1 MGTPASLYLLN
12 KENKNSSPETLLT
25 TLEKGIL
32 IEKVKERLYDI
43 TCSNPRNRIIEL
55 IFDDEVSNESLK
67 TLDAMVLS
75 PRSNNEEQL
84 EFELNEDSRIAQII
98 EKGGVIISKGIDLA
112 AYWTAVGIVRG
123 GEKIKN
129 NIKPLEEPTSVPESF
144 DRTLSVAKSTTSS
157 IKKATKAVSQVAE
170 DTLTYVIDKT
180 SGDSLRGKT
189 PVLRSASRASIRIL
203 DSLDDAADHILH
215 SAGETASDVIEYRY
229 GNEAAEAA
237 KKGGSAV
244 KNSYKAHRNVR
255 RIGRKSFKK
264 AVGNVTAKRNGVTPS
279 QESKIDKYREP
290 IVVF

>member
-1 MGTPASLYLLN
+1 MG
-12 KENKNSSPETLLT
+12 
-25 TLEKGIL
+25 I
-32 IEKVKERLYDI
+32 
-43 TCSNPRNRIIEL
+43 
-55 IFDDEVSNESLK
+55 
-67 TLDAMVLS
+67 
-75 PRSNNEEQL
+75 
-84 EFELNEDSRIAQII
+84 
-98 EKGGVIISKGIDLA
+98 
-112 AYWTAVGIVRG
+112 GIVTAG
-123 GEKIKN
+123 GKLKN
-129 NIKPLEEPTSVPESF
+129 NIKPLEEAVVVTENW

-157 IKKATKAVSQVAE
+157 IKKATKAVSQMGE

-264 AVGNVTAKRNGVTPS
+264 AVGNVTAKRNGV
-279 QESKIDKYREP
+279 
-290 IVVF
+290 